1 MPEFSSRTATSET
14 DPEGAQATWATCT
27 PPLGG
32 VVSKAGSGVKQ
43 RTCSKRVGR
52 LTDGCRPPETPSS
65 FYQKANRTG
74 RGEEQAQ
81 SRKCPSWGG
90 GGGRCDKG
98 WGPPDLHPGLRS
110 APVPAPGPRLRCPQ
124 LLFAFSAEKIPPP
137 RPGHPRGRSRAG
149 GGPQVTAS
157 QRGLA
162 TPPPGA
168 GAGLAGPQVTASQ
181 METGGKPLPSF
192 PSCSSWCTGASAL
205 LQLLGSEARRQPG
218 SWPLLLES
226 WSPPLHQ
233 KKGHLWHLSGG
244 LPPRSWPHSEAS
256 ASP

>member
-14 DPEGAQATWATCT
+14 DPEGAQATWATCI

-81 SRKCPSWGG
+81 SRKCPSGG

-110 APVPAPGPRLRCPQ
+110 GSCAGPWPPSAVPTASVC
-124 LLFAFSAEKIPPP
+124 LLSREDTSTEAWPPP
-137 RPGHPRGRSRAG
+137 GQEQGWRGPTGHGFSKRPGHPHRGQEQGWRGRRSQLLKWKQVGSLCLLSPLALLGALGLLLFFSCSVLRPGGSQDPDRFCLRAG
-149 GGPQVTAS
+149 PLLFI
-157 QRGLA
+157 RRKA
-162 TPPPGA
+162 TSGIRA
-168 GAGLAGPQVTASQ
+168 GAPASLLAP
-181 METGGKPLPSF
+181 
-192 PSCSSWCTGASAL
+192 
-205 LQLLGSEARRQPG
+205 
-218 SWPLLLES
+218 
-226 WSPPLHQ
+226 
-233 KKGHLWHLSGG
+233 
-244 LPPRSWPHSEAS
+244 
-256 ASP
+256 

>member
-90 GGGRCDKG
+90 GGVDVTRAGAHQICIPASVPLLCR
-98 WGPPDLHPGLRS
+98 PL
-110 APVPAPGPRLRCPQ
+110 APVCGAHSFCLP
-124 LLFAFSAEKIPPP
+124 
-137 RPGHPRGRSRAG
+137 
-149 GGPQVTAS
+149 S
-157 QRGLA
+157 QQRRYLHRGLA
-162 TPPPGA
+162 TPGA
-168 GAGLAGPQVTASQ
+168 GAGLAGAHRSRLLKEAWPPPHRGQEQGWRGRRSQLLKWKQVGSLCLLS
-181 METGGKPLPSF
+181 PLALLGALGLLLF
-192 PSCSSWCTGASAL
+192 FSCSVLRPG
-205 LQLLGSEARRQPG
+205 GSQDPG
-218 SWPLLLES
+218 RFCLRAGPLLFIRR
-226 WSPPLHQ
+226 
-233 KKGHLWHLSGG
+233 KATSGI
-244 LPPRSWPHSEAS
+244 
-256 ASP
+256 

>member
-110 APVPAPGPRLRCPQ
+110 GSCAGPWPPSAVPTASVC
-124 LLFAFSAEKIPPP
+124 LLSREDTSTEAWPPP
-137 RPGHPRGRSRAG
+137 GQEQGWRGPTGHGFSKRPGHPPTGGRSRAG
-149 GGPQVTAS
+149 GA
-157 QRGLA
+157 
-162 TPPPGA
+162 A
-168 GAGLAGPQVTASQ
+168 GH
-181 METGGKPLPSF
+181 SF
-192 PSCSSWCTGASAL
+192 SNGNRWEASAFF
-205 LQLLGSEARRQPG
+205 
-218 SWPLLLES
+218 PLLLFLVHWGFCS
-226 WSPPLHQ
+226 S
-233 KKGHLWHLSGG
+233 
-244 LPPRSWPHSEAS
+244 S
-256 ASP
+256 AARF

>member
-14 DPEGAQATWATCT
+14 DPEGAQATWATCI

-81 SRKCPSWGG
+81 SRKCPSGG
-90 GGGRCDKG
+90 GGGVDVTRAGAHQICI
-98 WGPPDLHPGLRS
+98 PASVP

-137 RPGHPRGRSRAG
+137 RPGHPQGRSRAG

-162 TPPPGA
+162 TP
-168 GAGLAGPQVTASQ
+168 
-181 METGGKPLPSF
+181 TGGRSRAGGAAGHSF
-192 PSCSSWCTGASAL
+192 SNGNRWEASAFF
-205 LQLLGSEARRQPG
+205 
-218 SWPLLLES
+218 PLLLFLVHWGFCS
-226 WSPPLHQ
+226 S
-233 KKGHLWHLSGG
+233 
-244 LPPRSWPHSEAS
+244 S
-256 ASP
+256 AARF